1 MSLMFPTTLQKS
13 SGGLSQRPRN
23 WVYQGQAVLA
33 LVSVSC
39 SSLVPSSADDLATL
53 TLFLSPHIC
62 TLSTHSALARA
73 KRTSFPFPALAASL
87 VVLCLSLPAALVP
100 YYLMSTPTGMVE
112 GVIAAPRKSGV
123 LARFPD
129 QDLSIN
135 VARLFMAA
143 MVLGSCNMWILRGR
157 DTILRSIGVDRGEMI
172 KAGRWVGLGY
182 WAIIVALVCFGG
194 WVSEKLEVL
203 GVIATIAISWLLPC
217 KSSFDHM
224 IIRGKLTRKRYSS
237 SSHSTSDPHYQ

>member
-1 MSLMFPTTLQKS
+1 MSP
-13 SGGLSQRPRN
+13 
-23 WVYQGQAVLA
+23 
-33 LVSVSC
+33 
-39 SSLVPSSADDLATL
+39 
-53 TLFLSPHIC
+53 
-62 TLSTHSALARA
+62 
-73 KRTSFPFPALAASL
+73 
-87 VVLCLSLPAALVP
+87 
-100 YYLMSTPTGMVE
+100 PTGMDE
-112 GVIAAPRKSGV
+112 GIIAAPRKSGV

-182 WAIIVALVCFGG
+182 WAIIVTLVCFGG

-217 KSSFDHM
+217 KSFFDH
-224 IIRGKLTRKRYSS
+224 LTLVRS
-237 SSHSTSDPHYQ
+237 

>member
-1 MSLMFPTTLQKS
+1 M
-13 SGGLSQRPRN
+13 
-23 WVYQGQAVLA
+23 LA
-33 LVSVSC
+33 LVSVSR
-39 SSLVPSSADDLATL
+39 SSFPPSSADDLATL

-143 MVLGSCNMWILRGR
+143 MVLGSCDMWILRGR

-217 KSSFDHM
+217 KSLLDHM
-224 IIRGKLTRKRYSS
+224 IIRGKLTR
-237 SSHSTSDPHYQ
+237 

>member
-1 MSLMFPTTLQKS
+1 VSYLDLTL
-13 SGGLSQRPRN
+13 GP
-23 WVYQGQAVLA
+23 
-33 LVSVSC
+33 
-39 SSLVPSSADDLATL
+39 ADDPATL
-53 TLFLSPHIC
+53 TLFLSPHLC

-73 KRTSFPFPALAASL
+73 KRTSFPFPALATSL
-87 VVLCLSLPAALVP
+87 IVLCLSLPAALVP
-100 YYLMSTPTGMVE
+100 YYLMSPPTGMDE

-217 KSSFDHM
+217 KSLLDRM
-224 IIRGKLTRKRYSS
+224 R
-237 SSHSTSDPHYQ
+237 

>member
-1 MSLMFPTTLQKS
+1 VIDYRITSPIFLTIRQRL
-13 SGGLSQRPRN
+13 SGGLSQRPRS
-23 WVYQGQAVLA
+23 WVYQEQAVLE
-33 LVSVSC
+33 LVSVSY
-39 SSLVPSSADDLATL
+39 LDLTLGPADDPATL
-53 TLFLSPHIC
+53 TLFLSPHLC

-87 VVLCLSLPAALVP
+87 IVLSLSLPAALVP
-100 YYLMSTPTGMVE
+100 YYLMSPPTGMDE

-217 KSSFDHM
+217 KSF
-224 IIRGKLTRKRYSS
+224 INIR
-237 SSHSTSDPHYQ
+237 P